1 MDRLS
6 QRALLHRHGQAGTWG
21 NLGCWPAADYARAC
35 EALARRVGQA
45 AHLGPGQRVCS
56 VACGAG
62 DELGL
67 WRQAFGVAQA
77 IGTERDAAARA
88 MAARFVPSPAD
99 IGASLADMADGAT
112 PRFDAVV
119 CVDAA
124 YHLSPRSAFL
134 AQAGQAL
141 RPGGW
146 LAFTDLVLDGRR
158 AWTLQ
163 AAARLCGVPAE
174 DLGSTEQRLAQLR
187 AAGFEPAPV
196 QRLDEAVLDGFAD
209 FVRAQRPRLGRDAR
223 GPGWRRVAVTAALI
237 GPCRRAG
244 LGYALFAARKA

>member
-1 MDRLS
+1 MDPLS
-6 QRALLHRHGQAGTWG
+6 QRALLHRHGQAATWG
-21 NLGCWPAADYARAC
+21 NLGCWPAADYAQAC

-77 IGTERDAAARA
+77 IGTERDAIARA
-88 MAARFVPSPAD
+88 MAARFVPSSTD
-99 IGASLADMADGAT
+99 IGADLRGVLDDAA
-112 PRFDAVV
+112 PRLDAVV

-124 YHLSPRSAFL
+124 YHLSPRAFFM
-134 AQAGQAL
+134 AQAWQAL
-141 RPGGW
+141 KPGGW
-146 LAFTDLVLDGRR
+146 LAFTDLVLDGPR
-158 AWTLQ
+158 AWPLR
-163 AAARLCGVPAE
+163 AAARLCGVSAE
-174 DLGSTEQRLAQLR
+174 DLGPAEQRQAQLR
-187 AAGFEPAPV
+187 ATGFVPAPV
-196 QRLDEAVLDGFAD
+196 QALDGEVLDGFAH
-209 FVRAQRPRLGRDAR
+209 FVRAQRQRLGADAR